1 MFCKNCGSQ
10 IPDNIK
16 FCGKCG
22 TAVQQ
27 PARQRSRLSVP
38 KSHGKQR
45 DLKFPAFSHKTLVT
59 GCGAVLLILIVAGI
73 CLGSRNGTPRLDR
86 KMTAE
91 ESAEAGK
98 EEQVH
103 DDVTLDLTS
112 PTALKGEYG
121 SLRSLTMQPRED
133 GLVDAITYSADAS
146 FPMLESLE
154 CGAVLK
160 VLDSGEKVRFDEKDF
175 PKLKNV
181 TMKLTNKYI
190 DEDVMETYMQFLEMY
205 TVGSLQ
211 NFNVENSYTIEDL
224 LGTWTDEKQTL
235 TLTFEQDGTLRVA
248 DANNIIGV
256 DMLKYKEAGKHTLSL
271 SAEQS
276 GLLGLI
282 SITMEYELFGDNLRV
297 NFSGN
302 EFMLTRK

>member
-1 MFCKNCGSQ
+1 MFCKKCGSQ

-22 TAVQQ
+22 AAVQRAAEQ
-27 PARQRSRLSVP
+27 HHRLSAP
-38 KSHGKQR
+38 KSLGKQR
-45 DLKFPAFSHKTLVT
+45 DWHYNAFSPKTLAA
-59 GCGAVLLILIVAGI
+59 GGGAVLLILIVAGI
-73 CLGSRNGTPRLDR
+73 LLGGRGGTPQADSEP
-86 KMTAE
+86 TAK
-91 ESAEAGK
+91 ESVAAGK

-103 DDVTLDLTS
+103 DDVTLNLTS
-112 PTALKGEYG
+112 STVLEGEYKN
-121 SLRSLTMQPRED
+121 LRSLTMQPHTD
-133 GLVDAITYSADAS
+133 GFVDTITYSADAI
-146 FPMLESLE
+146 FPVLESLE

-160 VLDSGEKVRFDEKDF
+160 VLDSGEKVLFDVKDF

-190 DEDVMETYMQFLEMY
+190 DDDIMETYKQFLQMY
-205 TVGSLQ
+205 AVGSLQ
-211 NFNVENSYTIEDL
+211 NFNIENSYTIEDL
-224 LGTWTDEKQTL
+224 YGTWTDEKQTL

-248 DANNIIGV
+248 DANNLFGV
-256 DMLKYKEAGKHTLSL
+256 DALKYKEFNENTLNL

-297 NFSGN
+297 KISEQ
-302 EFMLTRK
+302 EFVLIRK

>member
-1 MFCKNCGSQ
+1 MFCKKCGSQ
-10 IPDNIK
+10 LPDNIK

-22 TAVQQ
+22 AAVQR
-27 PARQRSRLSVP
+27 PAEQYHRLSEP

-45 DLKFPAFSHKTLVT
+45 DWRFNAFSPKTLAAGGGV
-59 GCGAVLLILIVAGI
+59 VLLILIVAGI
-73 CLGSRNGTPRLDR
+73 FMGRREETPRTYR
-86 KMTAE
+86 EPIAKESVTAE
-91 ESAEAGK
+91 K

-103 DDVTLDLTS
+103 GDVTLNLTS
-112 PTALKGEYG
+112 STVLEGEYG
-121 SLRSLTMQPRED
+121 NLRSLIMQPRAD
-133 GLVDAITYSADAS
+133 GFVDTITYSADAS
-146 FPMLESLE
+146 FPVLESLE

-160 VLDSGEKVRFDEKDF
+160 VLDSGEKVLFDEKDF
-175 PKLKNV
+175 PQLKNV

-190 DEDVMETYMQFLEMY
+190 DDDVMETYKQFLQMY

-211 NFNVENSYTIEDL
+211 NFNIENSYTVEDL

-248 DANNIIGV
+248 DANNLFGV
-256 DMLKYKEAGKHTLSL
+256 DALKYKEFNENTLNL

-282 SITMEYELFGDNLRV
+282 SITMEYELFGDNLKV
-297 NFSGN
+297 KISEH
-302 EFMLTRK
+302 EFVLIRK